1 MKQMQ
6 SYLNPQQ
13 HAAIINPHKR
23 LLVLAGAGA
32 GKTRT
37 LIEKINNL
45 IANEGVNA
53 SEILAITFTK
63 NAANEMV
70 DRLILTE
77 DKTGQYQKIIESKM
91 PQKAKEIERQN
102 FIARTPWLQAL
113 TISTFH
119 SLCYRILREDGVSEF
134 DNKFK
139 VITDEVKKADDPI
152 LPFETNESIQEVI
165 QKLLIELCEDRDYLI
180 SLKRHILE
188 HFARK
193 ERKIGTKMLS
203 DYEDGK
209 YYTSLNGTQVRSK
222 SEQYIAD
229 WLYRHN
235 IAFQYEGILTVD
247 NDFSFRPDF
256 YIPEANLYIE
266 HVSDKSYP
274 MKQKIEQFEKG
285 GKTFVRTLE
294 VMTNDSREFN
304 SALERIIKDR
314 LPAIYHKETALYYNE
329 EFKGYHKDIKEFLKQ
344 AMRVND
350 MIVGDNISF
359 DDVAAKASKDQH
371 ERIRDFYQL
380 VIPLLKKY
388 ETYCVN
394 KSYLDF
400 NMMVN
405 RAVNLL
411 RNQKDI
417 QSKYQLRF
425 KYILVDEFQDVNHQ
439 QVELI
444 KLMLHEQTQLF
455 CVGDDWQSI
464 YGFRGS
470 DVSYIVEFEKHFS
483 PSETI
488 KFNYNYRST
497 DKIVGASNEVIK
509 NNKYRIDKEISA
521 IKVSP
526 EKIVVFNGSHINENI
541 RLCVEQVKQLVDAG
555 MNQEDIL
562 FLYRRTNMYIPY
574 GEALEANHLKVTRR
588 TIHGAKG
595 LEAKAVFLIGMT
607 EGNEG
612 FPDIWL
618 EDRLFQIVKETN
630 HDMLLEEERR
640 LFYVAITRAKEKL
653 FLVTEKGR
661 ESSFI
666 KEIPQNYM
674 VRTSV
679 ILAQEPEEPL
689 EKLCPQCGSQVER
702 IWKFCA
708 RIVIK
713 FYKKIFDV

>member
-1 MKQMQ
+1 MQ
-6 SYLNPQQ
+6 SSLNPQQ
-13 HAAIINPHKR
+13 HSAILNTHKR

-37 LIEKINNL
+37 LIEKINHLVSND
-45 IANEGVNA
+45 GVNA

-63 NAANEMV
+63 NAANEMI
-70 DRLILTE
+70 DRLILLE
-77 DKTGQYQKIIESKM
+77 DKSGAYGKIMDSKM
-91 PQKAKEIERQN
+91 PKAAKDIERQN
-102 FIARTPWLQAL
+102 FVFRTPWLQSL

-139 VITDEVKKADDPI
+139 VLTSDRKTTVDPI
-152 LPFETNESIQEVI
+152 LQTTTNETTHEVS
-165 QKLLIELCEDRDYLI
+165 QKLLIELCEDRNYLI
-180 SLKRHILE
+180 QLKRHIID
-188 HFARK
+188 HFAK
-193 ERKIGTKMLS
+193 QEMVIGQKLLN
-203 DYEDGK
+203 EHKDGK
-209 YYTSLNGTQVRSK
+209 YYTTLNGTQVRSK

-235 IAFQYEGILTVD
+235 IAFQYEPLLTID
-247 NDFSFRPDF
+247 IEFSFRPDF
-256 YIPEANLYIE
+256 YIPEANLYLE

-274 MKQKIEQFEKG
+274 MKQKIEQLEKG
-285 GKTFVRTLE
+285 GKAFVKTTE

-304 SALERIIKDR
+304 TALERIIRDR
-314 LPAIYHKETALYYNE
+314 LPANYQKETALQYNE
-329 EFKGYHKDIKEFLKQ
+329 EFKGYHKDIKDFLKQ
-344 AMRVND
+344 ALRVND
-350 MIVGDNISF
+350 MIVGEDISF
-359 DDVAAKASKDQH
+359 DAIADKAGKDQH
-371 ERIRDFYQL
+371 ERIRGFYEL

-388 ETYCVN
+388 EAYCIN

-411 RNQKDI
+411 NVQPDI
-417 QSKYQLRF
+417 REKYQKRF
-425 KYILVDEFQDVNHQ
+425 KYVLVDEFQDVNHQ

-444 KLMLHEQTQLF
+444 KLLVKDDTQLF

-470 DVSYIVEFEKHFS
+470 DVSFIIEFEKHFS

-526 EKIVVFNGSHINENI
+526 EKIVVFNGATQMENI
-541 RLCVEQVKQLVDAG
+541 RLCAEQVKQLMDSG
-555 MNQEDIL
+555 MGYEDIL
-562 FLYRRTNMYIPY
+562 FLYRRTIMFEPY
-574 GEALEANHLKVTRR
+574 AQVFEANHLRLSRR

-595 LEAKAVFLIGMT
+595 LEARAVFLIGLT
-607 EGNEG
+607 EGKDG
-612 FPDIWL
+612 FPDVWL
-618 EDRLFQIVKETN
+618 DDRIFQVVKETN

-653 FLVTEKGR
+653 FLVTEKGK

-666 KEIPQNYM
+666 REIPQNYM

-679 ILAQEPEEPL
+679 ILANEPEIEL
-689 EKLCPQCGSQVER
+689 AAMCPKCGSQVER

-708 RIVIK
+708 YCK
-713 FYKKIFDV
+713 ADL

>member
-1 MKQMQ
+1 M
-6 SYLNPQQ
+6 SNNLNPQQ
-13 HAAIINPHKR
+13 HSAILNPHKR

-37 LIEKINNL
+37 LIEKINHLVSND
-45 IANEGVNA
+45 GVNA

-63 NAANEMV
+63 NAANEMI
-70 DRLILTE
+70 DRLIEAE
-77 DKTGQYQKIIESKM
+77 DKTGAYKRIMESKM
-91 PQKAKEIERQN
+91 PKPEKDAQRLNYVFKIS
-102 FIARTPWLQAL
+102 WLRSL
-113 TISTFH
+113 TMSTFH
-119 SLCYRILREDGVSEF
+119 SLCYKILREDGVSEF

-139 VITDEVKKADDPI
+139 VITSDSKSTDEPLSQSI
-152 LPFETNESIQEVI
+152 TNETTHEVI

-180 SLKRHILE
+180 KLKRHIID
-188 HFARK
+188 HFTKQEMIIGQKLLIDHK
-193 ERKIGTKMLS
+193 E
-203 DYEDGK
+203 GK

-235 IAFQYEGILTVD
+235 IAFQYEPILTVD
-247 NDFSFRPDF
+247 IEFSFRPDF

-274 MKQKIEQFEKG
+274 MKQKIQQLEKG
-285 GKTFVRTLE
+285 GKAFVKTTE

-304 SALERIIKDR
+304 TALERIIRDR
-314 LPAIYHKETALYYNE
+314 LPSNYHKETALQYNE
-329 EFKGYHKDIKEFLKQ
+329 EFKGYHRDIKEFLKL

-350 MIVGDNISF
+350 MIVGENKSF
-359 DDVAAKASKDQH
+359 DEVLEKALKDQH
-371 ERIRDFYQL
+371 ERIRSFYEL

-388 ETYCVN
+388 EAYCVN

-405 RAVNLL
+405 RAVALL
-411 RNQKDI
+411 KNQSDI
-417 QSKYQLRF
+417 RAKYQNRF
-425 KYILVDEFQDVNHQ
+425 KYLLVDEFQDVNHQ

-444 KLMLHEQTQLF
+444 RLILGENTQLF

-470 DVSYIVEFEKHFS
+470 DVSYIIEFEKHFS

-509 NNKYRIDKEISA
+509 NNKFRIDKDISA

-526 EKIVVFNGSHINENI
+526 DKIVVFNGASEMDNVL
-541 RLCVEQVKQLVDAG
+541 LCADQVKQLNEAG
-555 MNQEDIL
+555 LGYEDIL
-562 FLYRRTNMYIPY
+562 FLYRRTNMFSPY
-574 GEALEANHLKVTRR
+574 QQVFKDLGVRVTSR

-595 LEAKAVFLIGMT
+595 LEARAVFLVGLT
-607 EGNEG
+607 EGPGG
-612 FPDIWL
+612 FPDVWL
-618 EDRLFQIVKETN
+618 DDRIFQVVKETKQ
-630 HDMLLEEERR
+630 DLLLEEERR

-653 FLVTEKGR
+653 FLVTEKGK

-679 ILAQEPEEPL
+679 ILAQEPDVEL
-689 EKLCPQCGSQVER
+689 SKLCPKCGSQVER

-708 RIVIK
+708 YCK
-713 FYKKIFDV
+713 ADL